1 MIDFNNVG
9 LFIDNKH
16 REGLVE
22 FLESWFARHRIKTCL
37 LSWDTPPR
45 SDLDL
50 IIAMGGDGTV
60 LFVLG
65 QFPNCPVLA
74 INYGTVGFLT
84 AGNKEELQSILDRL
98 LKNNFLI
105 SDRSI
110 LECRY
115 PGGSVHAVN
124 EVVVKGITRLV
135 SMNCYVDGILVR
147 HIRGDGV
154 IVGTPTGSTAYL
166 LSVGAPI
173 VMPEVRCIVLAG
185 LNEYNFTSRH
195 LILNHDAQIRIEI
208 SPDTK
213 ETEIYLSAD
222 GKNKIPLSTN
232 DELVIYESERRAK
245 LIFLDQH
252 YFFNNLSSR
261 LAWG

>member
-1 MIDFNNVG
+1 MIEFNTVG

-16 REGLVE
+16 REELVD
-22 FLESWFARHRIKTCL
+22 FLEAWFATHHIKTCL
-37 LSWDTPPR
+37 LNWDSPPR
-45 SDLDL
+45 EDLDL

-65 QFPNCPVLA
+65 QFPECPVLA

-84 AGNKEELQSILDRL
+84 AGNKEELQPILNHL
-98 LKNNFLI
+98 LKDDYFI

-110 LECRY
+110 LECHY
-115 PGGSVHAVN
+115 PGGEAHAVN
-124 EVVVKGITRLV
+124 EVVVKGTTRLV
-135 SMNCYVDGILVR
+135 SMDCYVDDVLVR
-147 HIRGDGV
+147 HLRGDGV

-173 VMPEVRCIVLAG
+173 VMPEVRCLILAG

-195 LILNHDAQIRIEI
+195 LILNHDAQIRLVI

-213 ETEIYLSAD
+213 ESEIYLSAD
-222 GKNKIPLSTN
+222 GKNKIPLAIK
-232 DELVIYESERRAK
+232 DELLIYESKRRAK
-245 LIFLDQH
+245 LIFLDQN

-261 LAWG
+261 LSWG